1 MTFEFIKSLDD
12 IKSGV
17 YYYQDNTGKIEI
29 CCYVYD
35 LRITDLENL
44 IIYGKTNIENP
55 FKTLKNILDNL
66 STKDVKSLIDVLSND
81 DSFNSHTVEKK
92 YTFNPFIKEID
103 GKLEIKVKSDKLTK
117 PQIKKI
123 LSHKD
128 TEVVISSKYSDDY
141 AYDNEMNFFRGVKVS
156 RLSALYDVFSY
167 FDYACRE
174 KDNTVTLIVAG
185 YSKTFDIKNKNLV
198 FIES

>member
-55 FKTLKNILDNL
+55 VKTLKNILDNL

-81 DSFNSHTVEKK
+81 DSINSHTVEKK
-92 YTFNPFIKEID
+92 I
-103 GKLEIKVKSDKLTK
+103 
-117 PQIKKI
+117 
-123 LSHKD
+123 
-128 TEVVISSKYSDDY
+128 
-141 AYDNEMNFFRGVKVS
+141 
-156 RLSALYDVFSY
+156 Y
-167 FDYACRE
+167 F
-174 KDNTVTLIVAG
+174 
-185 YSKTFDIKNKNLV
+185 
-198 FIES
+198 